1 MNYVMPFV
9 AYNAIFYSIS
19 TLSTSISSTQNI
31 FKFIV
36 DHKDSD
42 YVFYQHQLETT
53 DLNNKLNII
62 TALIK
67 DIIKK
72 YYVKKEDIEH
82 DKKVDIEHKK
92 VDIDNLLLELF
103 NPKYNLLDES
113 EIIETKSS
121 TKSSTNSSNTVL
133 DKSINNSQA
142 MISFETNNFTIIE
155 LVKNSSI
162 DIIIPEPIKISLL
175 STLEIINKIN
185 NILEKVKNKILQH
198 EKSYLKNIIK
208 INIYNEINEII
219 NLTNLFNLRL
229 DMLFK
234 LLKIYQCLHSI

>member
-42 YVFYQHQLETT
+42 YIFYQHQLETT

-82 DKKVDIEHKK
+82 DKK

>member
-72 YYVKKEDIEH
+72 YYVKKVDIEHNKKEDIEH
-82 DKKVDIEHKK
+82 DNKE
-92 VDIDNLLLELF
+92 DIDNLLLELF

-113 EIIETKSS
+113 EIIETKL
-121 TKSSTNSSNTVL
+121 NNTQ
-133 DKSINNSQA
+133 S
-142 MISFETNNFTIIE
+142 MTSFETNNFTIIE

-185 NILEKVKNKILQH
+185 NILVKVKNKILQH